1 MFDFANSSYTT
12 VIVTV
17 LFGNLFAQLIVG
29 EGSGEFR
36 RGNLLW
42 STALS
47 ISHFLAAVALPIL
60 GAIMDFSAAKK
71 KFLFV
76 SYLITVIAT
85 SALFFV
91 GPGDIKLAIILI
103 VASNF
108 GFAVG
113 EAFAASFLPDLAT
126 PDSMGRVSGFAW
138 GLGYFGGLLS
148 TLIAT
153 AVASPV
159 TLENFSRVRLVGP
172 ITGAFFLLAAV
183 PTFLFLREH
192 GTPRVLPPG
201 ESYLTVGFR
210 RLRSTTREIRDFR
223 DLAAFLISFFFASAG
238 LINVVSFAF
247 IFGAQ
252 VIRYSKKTEIL
263 LFILTQLAAA
273 AGAFLFGIV
282 QDRIGNKKTFGI
294 TLVIWIVSVTLIF
307 ATAGVTGSLNRLLGT
322 QWASEHVFLA
332 LGAFAGLCMGATQSA
347 SRALVGTF
355 SPASKTG
362 EFFAFW
368 GVCNRLASIVGL
380 MSLGILQAMF
390 GLNKAILV
398 SAFFFLISL
407 LLLIPVNETRGRA
420 AALAHEGE

>member
-12 VIVTV
+12 VIITV

-47 ISHFLAAVALPIL
+47 ISHFLAAMALPVL

-71 KFLFV
+71 KFLFA
-76 SYLITVIAT
+76 SYILTVITT

-91 GPGDIKLAIILI
+91 GPGDITLAVILI

-108 GFAVG
+108 GFSIG

-126 PDSMGRVSGFAW
+126 PESMGRVSGFAW

-153 AVASPV
+153 AVADPV
-159 TLENFSRVRLVGP
+159 TVENFARVRLVGP
-172 ITGAFFLLAAV
+172 ITGAFYLVAAI

-192 GTPRVLPPG
+192 GTPRLLPSG
-201 ESYLTVGFR
+201 ESYLSVGFQ
-210 RLRSTTREIRDFR
+210 RLQTTVRDVRHFR
-223 DLAAFLISFFFASAG
+223 DLASFLVSFFFASAG

-252 VIRYSKKTEIL
+252 VIRYSKTTEVL
-263 LFILTQLAAA
+263 LFVLTQLSAA
-273 AGAFLFGIV
+273 AGAFLFGFV

-294 TLVIWIVSVTLIF
+294 TLVIWVVSVTLIY
-307 ATAGVTGSLNRLLGT
+307 ATTGITGSLNQVLGT
-322 QWASEHVFLA
+322 QWAAEHVFLA
-332 LGAFAGLCMGATQSA
+332 LGGFAGLCMGATQSA

-355 SPASKTG
+355 SPSSKTG

-380 MSLGILQAMF
+380 MSLGILQALF
-390 GLNKAILV
+390 GLNNAILV
-398 SAFFFLISL
+398 SAFFFLVAFV
-407 LLLIPVNETRGRA
+407 LLIPVNEARGRA